1 MSQQCTFFLDPRKCK
16 QRWESLRAQF
26 RKHIRGQKTKTGQAA
41 SFQTKWKYEDHMEFL
56 RAYMKDKVRI
66 TSVTGENED
75 PSFIADEE
83 DENDTLTQISE
94 PPTPPTPQIAKASSS
109 VLRKRKIP
117 VAATE
122 TASSTLMK
130 HILEEEKKLKKE
142 EPKSEMDVFFDSIR
156 MTVNK
161 FNPYDKFL
169 AKQKI
174 FQIVTEIEAKY
185 MDQYWNQP
193 TNYQITPQQQ
203 FTDGIAIP
211 PSRSTQHHSDFAPS
225 HSTTR
230 PSSVVSSVPTYHQLP
245 QQQFTHSIAIPP
257 TTSIQHQSYFAT
269 SPSISTR
276 PSSAASS
283 VQETPPDSVASSAA
297 SFLETF
303 SP

>member
-1 MSQQCTFFLDPRKCK
+1 MHKICLNNVQFFLDPRKCK

-83 DENDTLTQISE
+83 EENDTLTQISE

-193 TNYQITPQQQ
+193 TNQPT
-203 FTDGIAIP
+203 
-211 PSRSTQHHSDFAPS
+211 
-225 HSTTR
+225 
-230 PSSVVSSVPTYHQLP
+230 SSVVSSVPTYHQLT